1 MQEFAVSIRSNIKE
15 SIKES
20 MNAKAEE
27 NRMNLTPNSQ
37 PELIT
42 QDTPQPSPRVE
53 ELNSLIDEMD
63 IKKTLNKREAPTPSN
78 ETEIQNQETQGTAY
92 DSTSESAT
100 KP

>member
-63 IKKTLNKREAPTPSN
+63 IKKNS
-78 ETEIQNQETQGTAY
+78 Q
-92 DSTSESAT
+92 
-100 KP
+100 